1 MTISWAVGDPSDLK
15 YKWRTPIPQSIMDA
29 RPKNAFIFICL
40 YWVWTIPNQTIH
52 NYTTVSILH
61 NQPAEWSLLEQ
72 GSTQRSQKIE
82 GHLLFWLFCVAPFC
96 CAVNCF
102 RKKCGK
108 ETWDLKAAITTS
120 SCSFEPMIPQLEAL
134 WGITPGICLKQ
145 SVFGLVHHKHSKH
158 IHKKD
163 RARKENTQMDAEK
176 KRQQLWLQPN
186 IYICTKHNTNNNQ

>member
-1 MTISWAVGDPSDLK
+1 MSSFSKNCLTTFCLVLLNGGTFFVYKMTISWAVRDPSDLK
-15 YKWRTPIPQSIMDA
+15 YKWRTPIPQSIMDV
-29 RPKNAFIFICL
+29 RQKNAFIFICL

-72 GSTQRSQKIE
+72 GLTQRSQTNE
-82 GHLLFWLFCVAPFC
+82 GHLLFLLFCVAPFC

-134 WGITPGICLKQ
+134 WVRNYTGHLLEAKCLWPCSPQTLKTHTQ
-145 SVFGLVHHKHSKH
+145 
-158 IHKKD
+158 KK
-163 RARKENTQMDAEK
+163 
-176 KRQQLWLQPN
+176 
-186 IYICTKHNTNNNQ
+186 